1 MFWYPYTG
9 SIPYALDWST
19 GLFTTGL
26 AVVALVGAIRVA
38 LLALQSAQ
46 YGVGGSRSAA
56 VSVPFDPVVIDDHA
70 PEVKQAAA

>member
-9 SIPYALDWST
+9 SIPYALDWSP

-26 AVVALVGAIRVA
+26 AVAALVGMARIG
-38 LLALQSAQ
+38 LLALRA
-46 YGVGGSRSAA
+46 RNAEA
-56 VSVPFDPVVIDDHA
+56 VSVPFDPVVIDDHE